1 MDNETQVVFFTTN
14 KQLNLDLF
22 AHKIFFED

>member
-1 MDNETQVVFFTTN
+1 MDNETQLVFFTTN

-22 AHKIFFED
+22 AHKFFFED